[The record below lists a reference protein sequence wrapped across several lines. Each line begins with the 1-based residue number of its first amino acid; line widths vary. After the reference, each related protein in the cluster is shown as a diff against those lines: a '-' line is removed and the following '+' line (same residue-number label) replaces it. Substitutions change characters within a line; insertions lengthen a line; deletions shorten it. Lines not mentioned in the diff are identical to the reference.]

1 MRSDRLRWSF
11 LKWRI
16 DVEDDVASFWETNS
30 SNFSSQIDFVSC
42 LFSLIQKRSARRVC
56 VCVCVC
62 LCVRERM
69 SIKSAV
75 FEKSLYF
82 VEFRDFCLLK
92 SILELV
98 IRSLVNIKREKRSLL
113 RWQNS
118 EVRVYIYASSYR
130 SSLFSLYS
138 FRSQIILFYFSFLC
152 CLSILNSLN
161 SILVSSFVVLSRHQH
176 DRFKWTSKTRSKCV
190 LFRSES
196 DLDHKED
203 ERNDVR
209 TKVFDAA
216 RMSRLLYA

>member
-1 MRSDRLRWSF
+1 MSCSLSF
-11 LKWRI
+11 
-16 DVEDDVASFWETNS
+16 
-30 SNFSSQIDFVSC
+30 
-42 LFSLIQKRSARRVC
+42 IQKRSARRVC

-62 LCVRERM
+62 LCVRKKMR
-69 SIKSAV
+69 IRNAV
-75 FEKSLYF
+75 FEKSLYS
-82 VEFRDFCLLK
+82 VEFRNFCLLK

-118 EVRVYIYASSYR
+118 KVRVYIYASSYR

-138 FRSQIILFYFSFLC
+138 FRFQIILSYFSFLC
-152 CLSILNSLN
+152 CLSFLNSLN
-161 SILVSSFVVLSRHQH
+161 SILVSSFVVLFRHQH
-176 DRFKWTSKTRSKCV
+176 DRLKWTAKTRSKCV

-196 DLDHKED
+196 DLDHKEN

-216 RMSRLLYA
+216 RMNRLLYA